1 MRQIGKVPDEESA
14 KKLVAFLL
22 VNEIDSVANQGKE
35 CWEIWSRD
43 EDDLA
48 DAKSYLADFNQ
59 SPDDQKYTVAL
70 HEATELAK
78 AEVARQQKANQN
90 VIVMNS
96 RWSKHARQRKPLVFS
111 MIIITIAVFM
121 TTNGWR
127 FSTFGESN
135 ERPEVT
141 DALKALLFVNPD
153 SAKTAVVNYVNERLV
168 EEAAADENLDKGQI
182 DRLKNRFLSEAQN
195 DLAIKLQDIR
205 KGQFWRVFTPMF
217 IHFGI
222 LHILFNMYWLNSLGG
237 QVEHIYGTTRLGLFV
252 LAAAAVS
259 GLIQSLMPYQWQG
272 TAATSMGGGMSGV
285 NYALVGLVWMKTLYA
300 PSKGF
305 FLNPSTIFILVLW
318 MFVGIV
324 SSDSLPIANWAH
336 GGGLVFGLV
345 VGYFPEFFK
354 SSSRGS

>member
-1 MRQIGKVPDEESA
+1 
-14 KKLVAFLL
+14 
-22 VNEIDSVANQGKE
+22 
-35 CWEIWSRD
+35 
-43 EDDLA
+43 
-48 DAKSYLADFNQ
+48 
-59 SPDDQKYTVAL
+59 
-70 HEATELAK
+70 
-78 AEVARQQKANQN
+78 
-90 VIVMNS
+90 
-96 RWSKHARQRKPLVFS
+96 
-111 MIIITIAVFM
+111 
-121 TTNGWR
+121 
-127 FSTFGESN
+127 
-135 ERPEVT
+135 
-141 DALKALLFVNPD
+141 
-153 SAKTAVVNYVNERLV
+153 LV
-168 EEAAADENLDKGQI
+168 EEAAADENLDKEQI
-182 DRLKNRFLSEAQN
+182 DRLTDRFLSEAQN

-305 FLNPSTIFILVLW
+305 FLNPSTVFILVLW

-336 GGGLVFGLV
+336 GGGFVFGLV